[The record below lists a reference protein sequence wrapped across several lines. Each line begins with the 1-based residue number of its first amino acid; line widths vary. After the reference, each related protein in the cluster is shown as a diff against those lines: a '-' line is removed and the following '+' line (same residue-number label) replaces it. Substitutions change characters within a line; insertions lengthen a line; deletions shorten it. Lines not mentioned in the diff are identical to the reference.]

1 MCTSLYIHKN
11 FFMRE
16 ATLLI
21 MQYEINIACVD
32 GVRPLEYQNVP
43 VGNGELNDTL
53 PPLSN

>member
-21 MQYEINIACVD
+21 MQYEINIACID

-43 VGNGELNDTL
+43 VGSGELNDTL